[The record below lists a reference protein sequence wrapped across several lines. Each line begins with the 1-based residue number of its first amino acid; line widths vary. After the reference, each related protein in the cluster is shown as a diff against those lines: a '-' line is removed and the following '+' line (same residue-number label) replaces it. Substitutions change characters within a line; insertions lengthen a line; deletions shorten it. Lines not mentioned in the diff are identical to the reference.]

1 MRCRYWGRVNR
12 CDAGSSLNG
21 RLQTHRRLP
30 DPGVI
35 RKMTS
40 VVRQAHHERRGSG
53 YPIRGEPVE
62 GSATETLHRGDA
74 GSKQPQPCPL
84 RRWRGCGNDRKSSAD
99 PSSPSRPPEICSLFV
114 KLSVSERTVEPYP
127 GFVQPSPPEV
137 PDKEPWNGISSAG
150 RLGP

>member
-1 MRCRYWGRVNR
+1 MQVFRPGP
-12 CDAGSSLNG
+12 
-21 RLQTHRRLP
+21 RLST
-30 DPGVI
+30 I
-35 RKMTS
+35 
-40 VVRQAHHERRGSG
+40 GSG
-53 YPIRGEPVE
+53 E
-62 GSATETLHRGDA
+62 GHKSYRQYLVFNYFSGVCAGNHRQVLRLA
-74 GSKQPQPCPL
+74 GGAEGKHQLGTRLELAYQSGL

-99 PSSPSRPPEICSLFV
+99 PSSPSRPPEISSLFV